1 MLLLSLVLPLRAFAG
16 PWFLFLLLLALACA
30 ASIPYFSAKSTAVH
44 EAEARSV
51 QA

>member
-1 MLLLSLVLPLRAFAG
+1 MLLLSLVLPLRAFTG
-16 PWFLFLLLLALACA
+16 PWFLFLLLFALACA